1 MFNHMLQARK
11 LTLSIFAARFRIKK
25 KQWTLN
31 LERTISDLSG
41 RVEEL
46 EREAAEEAELGVKA
60 DESRVDD
67 VVKHENVHAP
77 GEDAMGLD

>member
-1 MFNHMLQARK
+1 MGEAV
-11 LTLSIFAARFRIKK
+11 A
-25 KQWTLN
+25 
-31 LERTISDLSG
+31 D
-41 RVEEL
+41 L